1 MDNSWRDNVELIA
14 NGYCGELCNKVAT
27 LRSSATIYPEQDK
40 LLNAIESL
48 SFNDVKV
55 VILGQDPYHGPGQAH
70 GLSFSVLPGTGLPP
84 SLRNIFKEIKDDIYS
99 DIKEEEV
106 FSLCAEP
113 QDDIS
118 SMNTDLTRWAEQG
131 VLLLNATLSVE
142 DGNPGS
148 HSDLGWQK
156 LTDQIIES
164 LSEKREGIVF
174 ILWGGDARKKSKLI
188 DHDKHCVLEGAHPSP
203 LSAYRGFF
211 GCKHFSRA
219 NSYLTDHGK
228 PSVNW

>member
-1 MDNSWRDNVELIA
+1 MNDSWRDNVELIA
-14 NGYCGELCNKVAT
+14 NGYCGELCEKVAA
-27 LRSSATIYPEQDK
+27 LRSSTTIYPEQDK

-70 GLSFSVLPGTGLPP
+70 GLSFSVLQGTSLPP
-84 SLRNIFKEIKDDIYS
+84 SLRNIFKEIKEDIYS
-99 DIKEEEV
+99 GTEEEEV
-106 FSLCAEP
+106 FTLCAEP

-118 SMNTDLTRWAEQG
+118 SMNADLTRWVEQG

-142 DGNPGS
+142 ESKPGS
-148 HSDLGWQK
+148 HSELGWQK

-164 LSEKREGIVF
+164 LSKKREGIVF

-188 DHDKHCVLEGAHPSP
+188 DHDKHLVLEGAHPSP

-211 GCKHFSRA
+211 GCKHFSLA

-228 PSVNW
+228 PSIDW